1 MKLIHVAILV
11 IFLAVAAPDILHA
24 QDSDDQQ
31 SPEQVAYIRLVE
43 GEVGYQRGDDSQA
56 QWSAA
61 AMNTPLMPGDSLYAN
76 DRSRAEIQLGD
87 GNFLRVG
94 TQGYIGLL
102 QSDDH
107 TFQFKV
113 ASGTATLRLQR
124 LDRNYEIDAPNF
136 AFTAED
142 PGEYRVDV
150 SANGD
155 TQITLH
161 RGRGAAS
168 IANRGEEDLR
178 APARLNVAND
188 SAEFTISR
196 KFKRDDWD
204 RWNRRRDSLA
214 FNAARPQYI
223 PPGVYGY
230 EGMSGYG
237 RWVETRAYGPVWVPA
252 MGRDWQPYRL
262 GRWVWVDPFG
272 WTWVSYEPWGWAPY
286 HYGRWAYVGGMGW
299 AWAPGPPT
307 VRQRFAAALVGF
319 LSGNEGGEWVGWF
332 PLGPGEVYEP
342 YARRDVYVVRP
353 VRQYVNYNYVTVV
366 NRTEIY
372 NSTTV
377 VYQTRVVNQQV
388 IEHTQVVANCN
399 IPPSRET
406 LYTPAVHV
414 NGTRVVPVSNTSH
427 PAPQPAQQ
435 IIERNVHV
443 RTAEVPNVRKFDDK
457 LAEMQRAGVV
467 RPVNPYQPAQPMGP
481 GNRGA
486 GNSADGSKVV
496 RGNPNPPGHNEQHG
510 RSGEMPPG
518 LYNKNVPTAAA
529 PATGPASV
537 PAATTNAPP
546 ARVPAAA
553 EEHARPRYQPPAEFG
568 RRVGQPASTPAAQEQ
583 ARPKSQP
590 AQEGERR
597 VGQAG
602 APGLNR
608 EQPKPAY
615 SPQEV
620 ERRVGQAGA
629 PGLDREQPKP
639 AYSPGQINDRRPD
652 EPRPATPAQEQV
664 RPSYQPPSES
674 DRRVSQP
681 PAPEIPRREARPG
694 SQPSRPVEA
703 HASPGE
709 DKPSAPAP
717 AAVRAQQSTP
727 AQSADTSRQHEASRA
742 TAPTQAG
749 YGVQPSPHDNGHQ
762 TPKAA
767 AKAEQPRESKQTK
780 QADSPRPGHPESKK
794 KSAEDEGKD
803 KK

>member
-1 MKLIHVAILV
+1 
-11 IFLAVAAPDILHA
+11 
-24 QDSDDQQ
+24 
-31 SPEQVAYIRLVE
+31 
-43 GEVGYQRGDDSQA
+43 
-56 QWSAA
+56 
-61 AMNTPLMPGDSLYAN
+61 MNTPLMPGDSLYAN

-102 QSDDH
+102 QSDDD

-136 AFTAED
+136 AFTVED
-142 PGEYRVDV
+142 PGEDRVDV

-155 TQITLH
+155 TQLTLH

-168 IANRGEEDLR
+168 IADRGEEDLR
-178 APARLNVAND
+178 GPARLNVAND

-230 EGMSGYG
+230 EGMRGYG

-252 MGRDWQPYRL
+252 MGADWQPYRL

-307 VRQRFAAALVGF
+307 VRQRFGAALVAF

-332 PLGPGEVYEP
+332 PLGPGEVYQS
-342 YARRDVYVVRP
+342 YDRRDVYVVRP
-353 VRQYVNYNYVTVV
+353 VRQYVNYNHVTVV

-388 IEHTQVVANCN
+388 IEHTQVVAHCN
-399 IPPSRET
+399 IPPSRDT

-427 PAPQPAQQ
+427 PAPQPTQQ
-435 IIERNVHV
+435 IIQRNIHV

-467 RPVNPYQPAQPMGP
+467 RPVNPYQPAQPRAP
-481 GNRGA
+481 GNRGSED
-486 GNSADGSKVV
+486 SADGAKVV
-496 RGNPNPPGHNEQHG
+496 RGNPNPPGHNERHG

-529 PATGPASV
+529 PATGPTSV
-537 PAATTNAPP
+537 PAATTNVPP

-553 EEHARPRYQPPAEFG
+553 EEHARRRYQPPGDLE
-568 RRVGQPASTPAAQEQ
+568 RHVGQPVSTPPAQEQ

-590 AQEGERR
+590 PQEGERRVGQPGAPGLDREQPKPAYSPGQINEHRPDEPRPATPAQEQARPKFQPPQEGERR

-602 APGLNR
+602 APGLDR
-608 EQPKPAY
+608 DHTRRASDLPRVLERHVDQPASTPPAQEQARPKFQP
-615 SPQEV
+615 PQEV

-639 AYSPGQINDRRPD
+639 AYSPGQINEHRPD
-652 EPRPATPAQEQV
+652 EPRPAPPAQELA
-664 RPSYQPPSES
+664 RPKIQPTQEAE
-674 DRRVSQP
+674 RRVGRAR
-681 PAPEIPRREARPG
+681 APGAR
-694 SQPSRPVEA
+694 
-703 HASPGE
+703 
-709 DKPSAPAP
+709 
-717 AAVRAQQSTP
+717 T
-727 AQSADTSRQHEASRA
+727 
-742 TAPTQAG
+742 
-749 YGVQPSPHDNGHQ
+749 
-762 TPKAA
+762 
-767 AKAEQPRESKQTK
+767 
-780 QADSPRPGHPESKK
+780 
-794 KSAEDEGKD
+794 
-803 KK
+803 